1 IILAV
6 LCAWNEDRPI
16 LNIKG
21 CSTISNTPLVTCPLA
36 SDWLERH
43 NLKATV
49 DHHHRL
55 SHTPLVSSGELS
67 FASLLPFVRFLG
79 FLKVRPTLSCYHP
92 PPHIDSTRRVRDERN
107 PLFLPTL

>member
-1 IILAV
+1 MAV
-6 LCAWNEDRPI
+6 LCVWTT
-16 LNIKG
+16 G

-67 FASLLPFVRFLG
+67 FASLLPFEL
-79 FLKVRPTLSCYHP
+79 LPPTSSY
-92 PPHIDSTRRVRDERN
+92 
-107 PLFLPTL
+107 